1 MIEEFVNLGKWWLP
15 DKPEVVV
22 PGSLSF
28 SPSSGAKLELLGSFY
43 DSQFQEIGRAKDLF
57 PTDIQPP
64 FEGAEITENSVALDF
79 IKPEENI
86 ILGLLENNE
95 EVTLY
100 KCFGQIKN
108 FEFGKGRP
116 KLFFQAT
123 YIFRKIHFQT
133 EQEIKFKSISAR
145 YSHLEEW
152 VGKSGVQAIWA
163 GNENKIWISY
173 QPPESIP
180 LTEVEGL
187 NISITFSQIYVNPFD
202 IYFGATYYKGNV
214 EQKTF
219 LTLQNPQDKS
229 IDKCVEL
236 IIHFR
241 DFLSFAMSKPS
252 SVTSVTGKLDIIY
265 EKPILKDD
273 KTYTTE
279 EETRETQV
287 DIIFALWNSQKH
299 SEIKI
304 SLHEMLFICSDVQG
318 RLGIVFKEWLHK
330 KEIYESVFEL
340 FMTTMYT
347 PSLYLHYGFLNMIQ
361 ALEVYHGNKYE
372 GTYQLNEIYKEGIY
386 EKLLEAINQFPSNSV
401 DSKGGISDDFRAALK
416 GKLNFL
422 NQHTL
427 QTRLSEILE
436 DITYLLPENFI
447 GEAEDRKKF
456 ISKASNT
463 RHALAHHNRKQ
474 KKKAAKDQELLRLF
488 HTLTVILQSC
498 LLRELGFTDESI
510 KDLINRN
517 RNYQREWRSSLD

>member
-1 MIEEFVNLGKWWLP
+1 MTFIDPVNRP
-15 DKPEVVV
+15 V
-22 PGSLSF
+22 PSN
-28 SPSSGAKLELLGSFY
+28 GAKLELLGSFY
-43 DSQFQEIGRAKDLF
+43 DSQFQEIGPAKGLS

-64 FEGAEITENSVALDF
+64 IEGEKITEDSIALDF
-79 IKPEENI
+79 IKPEETI

-100 KCFGQIKN
+100 RCFGQIKN
-108 FEFGKGRP
+108 FEFVKGRP

-123 YIFRKIHFQT
+123 YIFRKIHFQN
-133 EQEIKFKSISAR
+133 EQEIKFKSISVR

-152 VGKSGVQAIWA
+152 IGKSGVQAIWA

-180 LTEVEGL
+180 LAEIEGL
-187 NISITFSQIYVNPFD
+187 KISITFSQIYVNPFD

-219 LTLQNPQDKS
+219 LTLQNPHTKS

-236 IIHFR
+236 IINFR
-241 DFLSFAMSKPS
+241 DFLSFAMSRPA
-252 SVTSVTGKLDIIY
+252 SVTSITGNLDVTY

-279 EETRETQV
+279 EETRESQV
-287 DIIFALWNSQKH
+287 NIVFALRNSEQH
-299 SEIKI
+299 SKVKT
-304 SLHEMLFICSDVQG
+304 SLHEMLFIYNDIQD
-318 RLGIVFKEWLHK
+318 RLGIVFKEWMHK
-330 KEIYESVFEL
+330 KEIYESVFDL
-340 FMTTMYT
+340 FMITTYT

-361 ALEVYHGNKYE
+361 ALEVYYGNKYE
-372 GTYQLNEIYKEGIY
+372 GKYQLNGVYKEGIY
-386 EKLLEAINQFPSNSV
+386 KKILEAIDQFQSNSI
-401 DSKGGISDDFRAALK
+401 DSRFGISDDFRAALK

-427 QTRLSEILE
+427 QTRLGEILE
-436 DITYLLPENFI
+436 DITGLLPENFI
-447 GEAEDRKKF
+447 GEAEDRKRF

-463 RHALAHHNRKQ
+463 RHALAHHNRKH
-474 KKKAAKDQELLRLF
+474 KKKAAKDQELLQLF
-488 HTLTVILQSC
+488 HTLTVILQVC
-498 LLRELGFTDESI
+498 LLRELGFADASI

-517 RNYQREWRSSLD
+517 RNYQREWRSSSD